1 MSKMKAKK
9 KEINGYHPY
18 RTCAALVLL
27 IVLGPAWC
35 LSAASLTV
43 GVNGASGEAMEDA
56 LVYARLLSDTARKQK
71 ETETTIVDQV
81 DKEFIKQITV
91 VQTGA
96 KVYFPNHD
104 KIRHHVY
111 SFSPAKKFEIP
122 LYKGMPANPIVFDKE
137 GAVALGCNIHD
148 WMNGYIYV
156 VDTPYF
162 ITTGH
167 DGKAILEVPPGD
179 YDVRVWHPWLKGG
192 SSQTGRHVTVK
203 EGEGIETSFIVNL
216 ERGWNP
222 RRGPITK
229 LFSGGGYR

>member
-1 MSKMKAKK
+1 MKAKR
-9 KEINGYHPY
+9 KEISGYKPHP
-18 RTCAALVLL
+18 AFAILVSL
-27 IVLGPAWC
+27 IVFGSVGSLY
-35 LSAASLTV
+35 AASLTV
-43 GVNGASGEAMEDA
+43 TIRRASGEVVEGA
-56 LVYARLLSDTARKQK
+56 LVYAKPKSDAVRKQK
-71 ETETTIVDQV
+71 EPDTTIIDQI

-91 VQTGA
+91 VQIGA

-122 LYKGMPANPIVFDKE
+122 LYKGMPPNPIVFDKE

-148 WMNGYIYV
+148 WMNGFIFV
-156 VDTPYF
+156 IDTPYF
-162 ITTGH
+162 ITTGQ

-179 YDVRVWHPWLKGG
+179 YDVRVWHPWLKG
-192 SSQTGRHVTVK
+192 STSQMSRNIIVNK
-203 EGEGIETSFIVNL
+203 EERTETSFVIDL
-216 ERGWNP
+216 DKAWNP

>member
-1 MSKMKAKK
+1 MKAKR
-9 KEINGYHPY
+9 KEISGYKPHL
-18 RTCAALVLL
+18 AFAILVSL
-27 IVLGPAWC
+27 IVFGSVGSLY
-35 LSAASLTV
+35 AASLTV
-43 GVNGASGEAMEDA
+43 TIRRASGEVVEGA
-56 LVYARLLSDTARKQK
+56 LVYAKPISDAVRKQK
-71 ETETTIVDQV
+71 EPDTTIVDQI

-91 VQTGA
+91 VQIGA

-148 WMNGYIYV
+148 WMNGFIFV
-156 VDTPYF
+156 IDTPYF
-162 ITTGH
+162 ITTGQ

-179 YDVRVWHPWLKGG
+179 YDVRVWHPWLKG
-192 SSQTGRHVTVK
+192 STSQASRNIIVNK
-203 EGEGIETSFIVNL
+203 EERTETSFAIDL
-216 ERGWNP
+216 EKGWNP

>member
-1 MSKMKAKK
+1 MKAKR
-9 KEINGYHPY
+9 KEISRYKPH
-18 RTCAALVLL
+18 RAFAILVSL
-27 IVLGPAWC
+27 IVFGSVGSLY
-35 LSAASLTV
+35 AASLTV
-43 GVNGASGEAMEDA
+43 TIRRASGEAVEGA
-56 LVYARLLSDTARKQK
+56 LVYAKPISDPSGKQK
-71 ETETTIVDQV
+71 EPDAVIVDQI

-91 VQTGA
+91 VQISA

-122 LYKGMPANPIVFDKE
+122 LYKGMPPNPIVFDKE

-148 WMNGYIYV
+148 WMNGFIYV
-156 VDTPYF
+156 IDTPYF
-162 ITTGH
+162 ITTH
-167 DGKAILEVPPGD
+167 QDGKAVLEVPPGD
-179 YDVRVWHPWLKGG
+179 YDVRVWHPWLKG
-192 SSQTGRHVTVK
+192 STGQASRNIIVNKDGRT
-203 EGEGIETSFIVNL
+203 ETSFVIDL